1 MRGAAAGLAGA
12 TSASPRRG
20 PDAGGL
26 ALGGLFVLLW
36 ASAFTAARVAVAEWP
51 PFWALAIRFLV
62 VLPLLLPVV
71 LLRQRR
77 SGGGSRRMPAPGD
90 LARLALM
97 GLFGTAGYLAAAWLA
112 SARIHSGLV
121 ALLCATT
128 PLFVAA
134 GEALVLSRRLTGVT
148 WIGLGL
154 GWAGVA
160 VLGLGRGG
168 DFAGAE
174 AWGIVLALAGAL
186 SQAIGILAFAP
197 ARGRIDP
204 WSANLGQAAVSAVA
218 LLLGALALEGAPPTT
233 AGAATAVAMVWSVLG
248 VGVGAYALYFVMLRR
263 LPPSTAAAL
272 QLLAPPLAAVLG
284 WALLGEVLGWA
295 DLAGGAITLAGLA
308 LLLRATAAGRG

>member
-1 MRGAAAGLAGA
+1 MRGAAADRAG
-12 TSASPRRG
+12 G

-36 ASAFTAARVAVAEWP
+36 ASAFTAARVVVAEWP
-51 PFWALAIRFLV
+51 PLWALAIRFLA
-62 VLPLLLPVV
+62 VLPLLLPIV
-71 LLRQRR
+71 LLRRR
-77 SGGGSRRMPAPGD
+77 HGGPRLPAPGD
-90 LARLALM
+90 RARLALM

-112 SARIHSGLV
+112 SARVPSGLV
-121 ALLCATT
+121 ALLCATA

-134 GEALVLSRRLTGVT
+134 GEALVLRRRLAGAAWT
-148 WIGLGL
+148 GLGL

-168 DFAGAE
+168 DFDGAE
-174 AWGIVLALAGAL
+174 TWGIVLALAGAL

-197 ARGRIDP
+197 ARGRLDP
-204 WSANLGQAAVSAVA
+204 WSANLGQALVSAGA
-218 LLLGALALEGAPPTT
+218 LLLGALALEGAPPAT
-233 AGAATAVAMVWSVLG
+233 AATATAVAMAWSVLG
-248 VGVGAYALYFVMLRR
+248 VGVVAYALYFVMLRR

-272 QLLAPPLAAVLG
+272 QLLAPPVAAVLG

-308 LLLRATAAGRG
+308 LLLRAAGRG